1 MEAEQLYESLL
12 VANETQAQ
20 GSYEAQERNK
30 NLWLRQFTT
39 AFGTDEGQ
47 ESTTF
52 NGTIPQILMM
62 FNGDMINQATATKK
76 GSMIDRLATS
86 GSSFPKMVDE
96 LFIKG
101 LSRRPSGKERD
112 LAKSMLAARKGNVK
126 EALKDVWWVVLNT
139 NEFIFN
145 H

>member
-12 VANETQAQ
+12 TANESQSQ
-20 GSYEAQERNK
+20 GSYEEQERNK
-30 NLWLRQFTT
+30 NKWLAQFTT

-62 FNGDMINQATATKK
+62 FNGELIRNSTRTSKGTMIN
-76 GSMIDRLATS
+76 RLAS
-86 GSSFPKMVDE
+86 MDNYNKSVEE

-101 LSRRPSGKERD
+101 LSRKATGKEKD
-112 LAKSMLAARKGNVK
+112 LAKKILSSRGGDTA